1 MWFFLR
7 KLDWTILGVVAFLLS
22 LGLIMLF
29 SISSSGGADYFT
41 RQAVAVALGIGILF
55 FVATLD
61 YTHIERY
68 STFIYF
74 TTLAVLIGV
83 LLFGVT
89 VRGTA
94 GWLSFGFF
102 QIQPV
107 ELAKVSLII
116 FLASFITKKK
126 SELGEWTRLI
136 VSLLLT
142 AGIIFLVL
150 RQPDLGSSLVL
161 MAIWGG
167 MMLASGLRL
176 KQLVVL
182 GLLAT
187 MLLGAGWATL
197 DEYQVARIE
206 TFLNPELDPKG
217 SGYNVLQAMVAV
229 GSGGVTGKGLGN
241 GSQSQLNF
249 LPEKQ
254 TDFIFAV
261 VVEELG
267 LVGALL
273 AISLYGMLLYRI
285 KRIAE
290 TARDNFGYLVSVGVF
305 IMILVQV
312 TINVGMN
319 MGLLPVTGLPAPF
332 LSYGGSSLLS
342 LFICLGLL
350 QSIYQRKKGNA
361 DYRITLEKSRI

>member
-1 MWFFLR
+1 
-7 KLDWTILGVVAFLLS
+7 
-22 LGLIMLF
+22 
-29 SISSSGGADYFT
+29 
-41 RQAVAVALGIGILF
+41 
-55 FVATLD
+55 
-61 YTHIERY
+61 
-68 STFIYF
+68 
-74 TTLAVLIGV
+74 
-83 LLFGVT
+83 
-89 VRGTA
+89 
-94 GWLSFGFF
+94 
-102 QIQPV
+102 
-107 ELAKVSLII
+107 
-116 FLASFITKKK
+116 
-126 SELGEWTRLI
+126 
-136 VSLLLT
+136 
-142 AGIIFLVL
+142 
-150 RQPDLGSSLVL
+150 
-161 MAIWGG
+161 
-167 MMLASGLRL
+167 
-176 KQLVVL
+176 
-182 GLLAT
+182 
-187 MLLGAGWATL
+187 MLLGAGWVTL

-217 SGYNVLQAMVAV
+217 SGYNVLQAIVAV

-273 AISLYGMLLYRI
+273 TISLYGALLYRI
-285 KRIAE
+285 KRIGE

-319 MGLLPVTGLPAPF
+319 MGLLPVTGLPAPL